1 MKTVYKFLVLSVMM
15 AAVAVA
21 NTSLTFAQ
29 DDEAKTK
36 LYTDFIACYKEQ
48 DKAKRDACYR
58 LAKEYIDKYGNDTDD
73 YIKFVKARY
82 DKYLEVVKQEG
93 LQATIGRFDSL
104 LKNNQNPNPDE
115 AFPLGREVLAIDQSL
130 VVDVPIAL
138 AIIGFENASAKTP
151 NTKYN
156 NETINYAKMAIQ
168 QIEANKP
175 SKTQSYGIWSFSY
188 KTKEFPDGRN
198 NALGWMNY
206 IIGYIMYTHQN
217 QKKEALPYLYKATQI
232 NSASK
237 TNPAIYQ
244 LIANW
249 YVDELL
255 QLDKKRVEAIRA
267 AGNQDTEETK
277 QMLAVQRGLADRAVE
292 AFAKAYHVAPTTPDA
307 KAYRDSLLARAKE
320 LYGIR
325 FENNMTGFDAYLASA
340 RNKALTDPTTAV
352 TPVAEEPTTTTGSTT
367 PSGATTLTSSSATPV
382 ATTPTRTSSGT
393 SAAGTA
399 NGTSAAKTT
408 ATTPAKKTPAKTTT
422 KTPAKKPVAKK
433 KG

>member
-15 AAVAVA
+15 AAVTVA

-36 LYTDFIACYKEQ
+36 LYTDFIACYKET
-48 DKAKRDACYR
+48 DRAKRDACYR
-58 LAKEYIDKYGNDTDD
+58 LAKEYIDKYGTDQD
-73 YIKFVKARY
+73 EYIKFVRARY
-82 DKYLEVVKQEG
+82 ALYEKTLKEESDRDRMN
-93 LQATIGRFDSL
+93 RFDAAI
-104 LKNNQNPNPDE
+104 KNAQNVNADE
-115 AFPLGREVLAIDQSL
+115 AFAAGREVLAIRPDL
-130 VVDVPIAL
+130 IDVPIVL
-138 AIIGFENASAKTP
+138 ASIGFDQAAAKTP
-151 NTKYN
+151 NTRYN
-156 NETINYAKMAIQ
+156 NDAINYAKMAIQ
-168 QIEANKP
+168 QLEAGKP
-175 SKTQSYGIWSFSY
+175 SATGNFGVYAYSY
-188 KTKEFPDGRN
+188 KTKEFPDGKN

-232 NSASK
+232 NSATK

-244 LIANW
+244 LIGNW

-255 QLDKKRVEAIRA
+255 RIDRDRLEKIKA

-277 QMLAVQRGLADRAVE
+277 QMLALQRGLADRAVE
-292 AFAKAYHVAPTTPDA
+292 AFAKAYHVAPTDPAA

-325 FENNMTGFDAYLASA
+325 FENNMTGFDAYLATV
-340 RNKALTDPTTAV
+340 RNKNLTDPTTAV
-352 TPVAEEPTTTTGSTT
+352 TPIAEDPTTTTGSNT
-367 PSGATTLTSSSATPV
+367 PSAATNLTSSTTPAA
-382 ATTPTRTSSGT
+382 ATTTARTSNAT
-393 SAAGTA
+393 
-399 NGTSAAKTT
+399 NGTSTT
-408 ATTPAKKTPAKTTT
+408 AATNGASTTKATTTTTKTTTT